1 MGNISGVGAGGC
13 QNQCWC
19 FDTCA
24 ENAVPGC
31 GVVLPCLGVEALVQL
46 HRRDHHHAKCA
57 HHLQRGVKDKVVN

>member
-1 MGNISGVGAGGC
+1 MGNIWGGGGK
-13 QNQCWC
+13 NQCWC